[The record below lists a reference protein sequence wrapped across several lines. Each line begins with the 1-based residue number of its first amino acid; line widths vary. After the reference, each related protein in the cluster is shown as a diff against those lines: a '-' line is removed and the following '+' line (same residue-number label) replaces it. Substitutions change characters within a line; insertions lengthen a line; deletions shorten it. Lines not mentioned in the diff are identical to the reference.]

1 MRAMTDPAM
10 ATRDRE
16 FLARPRARASRPH
29 YRGEAMKPV
38 LLVDDSPT
46 MLASISGVLKK
57 AGIDTTTAGSGE
69 AALDLVTRGLA
80 PSLVITDYHMPG
92 MHGVDLIG
100 KLRRA
105 SATRFTP
112 MLVLTTDS
120 EPNKRTAA
128 KAAGATG
135 WIVKPVDPAALVQI
149 VKQLV
154 PGL

>member
-1 MRAMTDPAM
+1 
-10 ATRDRE
+10 
-16 FLARPRARASRPH
+16 
-29 YRGEAMKPV
+29 MKPV

-57 AGIDTTTAGSGE
+57 AGIGTATAGSAE
-69 AALDLVTRGLA
+69 AALDMIDRGLT
-80 PSLVITDYHMPG
+80 PCLVITDYHMPG

-100 KLRRA
+100 KLRRLA
-105 SATRFTP
+105 ATRFVP

-120 EPNKRTAA
+120 QPEKRGAA

-135 WIVKPVDPAALVQI
+135 WLVKPVDPAALLQV

-154 PGL
+154 PGG